1 MKLNILKACGHHQ
14 EFEADSTDPR
24 LGQKLR
30 RFQET
35 RCKKCVAELQAKQKA
50 AAIRRKMHKLKRRL
64 PLHVRQEAMRNRWLS
79 ALEIL
84 TGMHANPLYRQMT
97 LAGKVQHAIEAA
109 DELLA
114 QLVRE

>member
-35 RCKKCVAELQAKQKA
+35 RCKNCVAQLQAKQKA
-50 AAIRRKMHKLKRRL
+50 KAIRRKMHRLKPRM
-64 PLHVRQEAMRNRWLS
+64 PLAMLQEAMHKRWLT
-79 ALEIL
+79 ATEIL

-109 DELLA
+109 DKLLA
-114 QLVRE
+114 QLVRV